1 MESKLGYSALRDG
14 YSPTGDEDDDD
25 DTPGALSEA
34 PGTATSRLRLLSS
47 TSSGSVG
54 EGACCSRTSSSGVA
68 PCGMNRR
75 ARNEETN
82 ATSMALAVSLV
93 SPPRP
98 HPNGAVES
106 LLALQGPNY
115 RQPSS
120 VGNSCSSSVSGN
132 ASASH
137 LSDRRRK
144 RQAVSDSAM
153 ERYKLLVSPHKA
165 SESRTASRRAASRRA
180 ASRRAAGRRAA
191 GH

>member
-82 ATSMALAVSLV
+82 ATSMALAVSLWFLRLV
-93 SPPRP
+93 PTQT
-98 HPNGAVES
+98 VQWKVYW
-106 LLALQGPNY
+106 L
-115 RQPSS
+115 
-120 VGNSCSSSVSGN
+120 
-132 ASASH
+132 
-137 LSDRRRK
+137 
-144 RQAVSDSAM
+144 
-153 ERYKLLVSPHKA
+153 YKA
-165 SESRTASRRAASRRA
+165 RMTGSRRLLEILVRRLSLA
-180 ASRRAAGRRAA
+180 MLARVICLIVAVRDRLFLTLPWKGTNCL
-191 GH
+191 